1 MVKEIFLE
9 DKIED
14 YIDEELL
21 FQEILDELDDEH
33 Y

>member
-9 DKIED
+9 DKIDD
-14 YIDEELL
+14 YIDEEVL

>member
-21 FQEILDELDDEH
+21 FQDIIDELDDE
-33 Y
+33 YY